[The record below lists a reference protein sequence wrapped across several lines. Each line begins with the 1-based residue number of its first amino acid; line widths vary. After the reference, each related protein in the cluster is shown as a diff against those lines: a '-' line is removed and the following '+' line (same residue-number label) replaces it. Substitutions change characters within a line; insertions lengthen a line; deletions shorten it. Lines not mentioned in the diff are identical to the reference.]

1 MRRYLSIVLLLIATS
16 AILLVACDDD
26 DAESHEATADVGGM
40 LAALDILGSAQLH
53 HMHKMLVQ
61 EGGGIEPAWLGS
73 LRNARTAVAVVDWP
87 EGLHEMV
94 ADFLEQSMHFEEALA
109 EDDVA
114 RAAETVVPAHGSFH
128 VLSGAGF
135 TFLAE
140 QAGLTA
146 GEHGGGD
153 DGHD

>member
-1 MRRYLSIVLLLIATS
+1 MSSSWESVAWVSSALADQLGGLGQGDLLYVTDS
-16 AILLVACDDD
+16 R
-26 DAESHEATADVGGM
+26 
-40 LAALDILGSAQLH
+40 
-53 HMHKMLVQ
+53 
-61 EGGGIEPAWLGS
+61 AWLGG

-94 ADFLEQSMHFEEALA
+94 ADFLEQSMHFEKALA